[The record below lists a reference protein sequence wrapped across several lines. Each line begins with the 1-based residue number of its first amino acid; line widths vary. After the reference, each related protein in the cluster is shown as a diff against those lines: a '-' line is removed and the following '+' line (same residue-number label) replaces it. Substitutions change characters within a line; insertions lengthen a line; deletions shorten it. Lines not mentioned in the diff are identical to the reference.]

1 MLPRVKTV
9 LAILIGLA
17 FMLLPGTAGE
27 KVVLYARMKAVTEV
41 TLTTGA
47 KWRMDKGDSFP
58 IIAYKESHTKV
69 ILQLAGAQ
77 FMVDTDRTETVPK
90 NEIPAAVENYRENVT
105 RYINTFSDRWKK
117 NAEQDKP
124 SE

>member
-1 MLPRVKTV
+1 
-9 LAILIGLA
+9 
-17 FMLLPGTAGE
+17 
-27 KVVLYARMKAVTEV
+27 
-41 TLTTGA
+41 
-47 KWRMDKGDSFP
+47 MDKGDAFP

-77 FMVDTDRTETVPK
+77 FMVDAERTETVPK
-90 NEIPAAVENYRENVT
+90 NEIPAAVENYRGNVT
-105 RYINTFSDRWKK
+105 RYINTFADRWKK